1 MITTLIIEDD
11 EQIAKLHSKILSN
24 YDLIEI
30 KAIANDVESGKEFC
44 EIIQPDLILLDIY
57 FPNGA
62 EGIEFLKWLRK
73 NNFLSDVIVIT
84 AAKEYNILQRSLKR
98 GIFDYI
104 IKPVTI
110 TRFKDSIERYIKFY
124 EDLRKK
130 RKIDQADI
138 DSVILGKKTHKL
150 SPVNDLPKGI
160 DPITLNKVKD
170 TISNL
175 NKPYF
180 TVELISEILE
190 VSRNTARRYLEYL
203 VSIGFLN
210 VDQDYGTKGRPE
222 RKYFFNN

>member
-11 EQIAKLHSKILSN
+11 EQIAKLHSKILST

-138 DSVILGKKTHKL
+138 DSIILGKKNNKL

-170 TISNL
+170 TISKL
-175 NKPYF
+175 DEPYF
-180 TVELISEILE
+180 TVELISEILD

-222 RKYFFNN
+222 RKYFFNS

>member
-84 AAKEYNILQRSLKR
+84 AAKEYNILQRTLKR

-138 DSVILGKKTHKL
+138 DSVILGKKNNKL